1 MKAKTNS
8 VCTKLGHSDYLGS
21 TSYITDTKANITQF
35 DAYLPYGELL
45 VDEHSSSEDMPYKF
59 NGKELDQETG
69 SYYYGARYMNPV
81 TSLWYGVDALT
92 EKYPRYAAFVY
103 TYCNPIIYRDSIGKE
118 GNVGSQSKK
127 PQINIIERGGVIY
140 ANGHLIGEKPLRP
153 VYPEFKITLFGRLAQ
168 NISTIIKLVNA
179 DNSRSYTQHT
189 IVQMR
194 QRGFSERN
202 VETIINRGNATPAM
216 GRYGPQT
223 RYELGGNTVV
233 VNQKGEIITVFSNA
247 PKTSTTPRGYYIPV
261 KK

>member
-1 MKAKTNS
+1 MVWSRCTN
-8 VCTKLGHSDYLGS
+8 
-21 TSYITDTKANITQF
+21 
-35 DAYLPYGELL
+35 GEI
-45 VDEHSSSEDMPYKF
+45 SKICGF
-59 NGKELDQETG
+59 
-69 SYYYGARYMNPV
+69 R
-81 TSLWYGVDALT
+81 
-92 EKYPRYAAFVY
+92 Y

-202 VETIINRGNATPAM
+202 VETIPIIISLCNSKKKLESYLIKISLEM
-216 GRYGPQT
+216 GLPRNK
-223 RYELGGNTVV
+223 RLLKEISRI
-233 VNQKGEIITVFSNA
+233 VNDIIKESLEQK
-247 PKTSTTPRGYYIPV
+247 
-261 KK
+261 